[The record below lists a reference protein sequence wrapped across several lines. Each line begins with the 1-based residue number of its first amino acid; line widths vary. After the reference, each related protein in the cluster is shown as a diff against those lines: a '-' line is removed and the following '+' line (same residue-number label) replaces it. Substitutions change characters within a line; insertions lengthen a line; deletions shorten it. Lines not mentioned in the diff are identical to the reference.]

1 METATVETPIERS
14 PGHLRKFLNSLTN
27 KTLPITSSSTSSTTS
42 YTVTT
47 TTTTTYTETF
57 HSQPTEIVVV
67 SPPHHDASTNCKYFF
82 TKY

>member
-14 PGHLRKFLNSLTN
+14 PGHLRKILNSLTD
-27 KTLPITSSSTSSTTS
+27 KTLPITSSSTSTTTS
-42 YTVTT
+42 YI
-47 TTTTTYTETF
+47 ETF
-57 HSQPTEIVVV
+57 HSQPTEILVV

>member
-47 TTTTTYTETF
+47 TTTTYTETF

>member
-47 TTTTTYTETF
+47 TTTYTETF
-57 HSQPTEIVVV
+57 HSQPTEIVGV

-82 TKY
+82 MKY

>member
-47 TTTTTYTETF
+47 TTTTYTETF
-57 HSQPTEIVVV
+57 HSQLTEIVVV
-67 SPPHHDASTNCKYFF
+67 SPPHHDVSTNCKYFF